1 MHGTAFSSQHAET
14 TTRRS
19 LGSLTEFLSALVNM
33 LAELVAS
40 PPKPEPIVDDDVH
53 IVRGRSRRRQ

>member
-1 MHGTAFSSQHAET
+1 MGT
-14 TTRRS
+14 
-19 LGSLTEFLSALVNM
+19 LTEFLSALVNM